1 MIKVAQALA
10 TFTNNANNDMHKAL
24 EDFEE
29 KVIEAFKYTSVCYI
43 GGFPFGKKRRRRREA
58 DVGLED
64 EEEMEDEDDKDN
76 EEDEIVN
83 ASVGEEDDHSVAVS
97 PNNFDSDA
105 ETRSLVYQNKPPT
118 MKPIMRLE
126 KRLEIAGKAED
137 SEKFKSVKYS

>member
-10 TFTNNANNDMHKAL
+10 TFTNNANNDLHKAL
-24 EDFEE
+24 EDFE
-29 KVIEAFKYTSVCYI
+29 KNVIGAFRYTSVCYI
-43 GGFPFGKKRRRRREA
+43 GGFPFGKKRRRREA
-58 DVGLED
+58 DVELED
-64 EEEMEDEDDKDN
+64 EEEMEDEDEDN

-97 PNNFDSDA
+97 PSNFDSDA